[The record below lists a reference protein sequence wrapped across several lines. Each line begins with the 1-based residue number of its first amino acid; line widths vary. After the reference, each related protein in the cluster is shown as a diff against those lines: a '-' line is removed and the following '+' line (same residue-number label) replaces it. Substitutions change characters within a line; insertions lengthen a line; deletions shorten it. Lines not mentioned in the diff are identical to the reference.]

1 MTIKFAHIVARS
13 INGVIGNNGDIPW
26 KISRDLNFFKEKTT
40 NNICIVGRK
49 TYDGIKHLKNRTFIV
64 ISRQNYENTDNAY
77 FVNGVEEAIEKS
89 KEIFDAK
96 IMCCVYII
104 GGAEIYK
111 ETFKYVS
118 FLYITEIEKSF
129 DGDAFYS
136 FEHEKFKLI
145 ESSNVHSENKTL
157 FYFTKYK
164 CN

>member
-13 INGVIGNNGDIPW
+13 VNGVIGNNGYIPW

-64 ISRQNYENTDNAY
+64 ISRQNYENTNNAY
-77 FVNGVEEAIEKS
+77 FVNSVDDAIEKA

-104 GGAEIYK
+104 GGSEIYK

-118 FLYITEIEKSF
+118 FLYITEIEKTF

-136 FEHEKFKLI
+136 FEYEKFKLI
-145 ESSNVHSENKTL
+145 ESSDVHSENKTL

-164 CN
+164 VI